1 MNKPKDDS
9 VLDDGAVDENKG
21 KLELVY
27 WKNLCDVII
36 KEIIFIKRLKT
47 NTIVGYL
54 NRWQIEK
61 YKIKLKDK
69 KNYKNSKKKLRMKN
83 FEFNTHLY

>member
-1 MNKPKDDS
+1 LNKPKDDS

-36 KEIIFIKRLKT
+36 KEIIFYKK
-47 NTIVGYL
+47 
-54 NRWQIEK
+54 IENK
-61 YKIKLKDK
+61 YNNWLPK
-69 KNYKNSKKKLRMKN
+69 
-83 FEFNTHLY
+83 